1 MKVKTFY
8 VCNGTTQ
15 LQEDINTWISENNPD
30 IKFVTQCASGR
41 LDHHVTTTIFY
52 TEKVGE

>member
-8 VCNGTTQ
+8 VCNATEL
-15 LQEDINTWISENNPD
+15 LQDKINTWIAENDPD

-41 LDHHVTTTIFY
+41 MDHHVTTTIFY
-52 TEKVGE
+52 TEKIGE